1 MNYLNW
7 GENTMRE
14 LILGGV
20 RSGKSRLAEQY
31 ADDSGLDVVYV
42 ATAQVRD
49 AEMRQRIAHHQ
60 ARRPAHWQ
68 LVEAGQNLAQVLQ
81 QQAAANRCVLVD
93 CLTLWLTQ
101 LLCDASEDELRREV
115 DALLAVLPTLPGHI
129 ILVSNETNMGI
140 VPMGE
145 LSRRYC
151 DEAGRLHQ
159 QVGALCERVILTVA
173 GLPLIVKGS

>member
-1 MNYLNW
+1 
-7 GENTMRE
+7 MRE

-20 RSGKSRLAEQY
+20 RSGKSRLAEQH
-31 ADDSGLDVVYV
+31 ANDSGLEVVYV

-49 AEMRQRIAHHQ
+49 AEMQQRITHHQ

-68 LVEAGQNLAQVLQ
+68 VIEAGQNLAQVLQ
-81 QQAAANRCVLVD
+81 QQAGAQRCVLVD

-101 LLCDASEDELRREV
+101 LLCDVSEAELQREV
-115 DALLAVLPTLPGHI
+115 EALLAVLPTLPGQI

-140 VPMGE
+140 VPLGE

-173 GLPLIVKGS
+173 GLPLVVKNVGA

>member
-1 MNYLNW
+1 MN
-7 GENTMRE
+7 E

-31 ADDSGLDVVYV
+31 ADDSGLEVVYI

-49 AEMRQRIAHHQ
+49 EEMRRRVAEHQ
-60 ARRPAHWQ
+60 ARRPGGWRS
-68 LVEAGQNLAQVLQ
+68 VEAGQNLAEVLRREASAQ
-81 QQAAANRCVLVD
+81 RCVLVD

-101 LLCDASEDELRREV
+101 LLCDTNETELRREV

-140 VPMGE
+140 VPLGE

-173 GLPLIVKGS
+173 GLPLIVKGK

>member
-1 MNYLNW
+1 
-7 GENTMRE
+7 MRE

-20 RSGKSRLAEQY
+20 RSGKSRLAEQH
-31 ADDSGLDVVYV
+31 AKDSGLAVVYV

-49 AEMRQRIAHHQ
+49 AEMLQRIAHHQ
-60 ARRPAHWQ
+60 SRRPAHWQ
-68 LVEAGQNLAQVLQ
+68 LIEAGRNLAQVLQ
-81 QQAAANRCVLVD
+81 QQASANRCVLVD

-101 LLCDASEDELRREV
+101 LLCDVSEAELRREV
-115 DALLAVLPTLPGHI
+115 DALLTVLPTLPGQI
-129 ILVSNETNMGI
+129 ILVSNETNMGV
-140 VPMGE
+140 VPLGE

-159 QVGALCERVILTVA
+159 QLGALCERVILTVA

>member
-1 MNYLNW
+1 
-7 GENTMRE
+7 MRE
-14 LILGGV
+14 LILGGI
-20 RSGKSRLAEQY
+20 RSGKSRLAEQH
-31 ADDSGLDVVYV
+31 ARASGLQVVYI

-49 AEMRQRIAHHQ
+49 EEMQRRVAEHQ
-60 ARRPAHWQ
+60 SRRPDSWA
-68 LVEAGQNLAQVLQ
+68 LVEAGQNLAEVLLREASAQ
-81 QQAAANRCVLVD
+81 RCVLVD

-101 LLCDASEDELRREV
+101 LLCDASEQVLRREC
-115 DALLAVLPTLPGHI
+115 DALLEVLPSLPGHI

-173 GLPLIVKGS
+173 GLPLIVKGSD

>member
-1 MNYLNW
+1 
-7 GENTMRE
+7 MRE

-20 RSGKSRLAEQY
+20 RSGKSRLAEQH
-31 ADDSGLDVVYV
+31 ALDSGLPVVYV

-49 AEMRQRIAHHQ
+49 EEMRQRVAHHQ
-60 ARRPAHWQ
+60 ARRPANWQ
-68 LVEAGQNLAQVLQ
+68 LIEAGENLAEELQ
-81 QQAAANRCVLVD
+81 REAVAGRCVLVD
-93 CLTLWLTQ
+93 CMTLWLTQ
-101 LLCDASEDELRREV
+101 LLCNNDETRLRLEV
-115 DALLAVLPTLPGHI
+115 SALLQVLPELPGQI

-159 QVGALCERVILTVA
+159 QLGQICERVILTVA
-173 GLPLIVKGS
+173 GLPLTIKGN

>member
-1 MNYLNW
+1 
-7 GENTMRE
+7 MRE

-20 RSGKSRLAEQY
+20 RSGKSRLAEQH
-31 ADDSGLDVVYV
+31 ASDSGLDVVYV

-49 AEMRQRIAHHQ
+49 AEMQQRIAHHQ

-68 LVEAGQNLAQVLQ
+68 VIEAGQNLAQVLQ
-81 QQAAANRCVLVD
+81 QQAAAGRCVLVD

-101 LLCDASEDELRREV
+101 LLCEVSEAELRREV
-115 DALLAVLPTLPGHI
+115 DALLAVLSTLPGQI
-129 ILVSNETNMGI
+129 ILVSNETNMGV
-140 VPMGE
+140 VPLGE

-159 QVGALCERVILTVA
+159 QVGAICERVILTVA
-173 GLPLIVKGS
+173 GLPLMVKGK

>member
-1 MNYLNW
+1 
-7 GENTMRE
+7 MRE

-20 RSGKSRLAEQY
+20 RSGKSRLAEQH
-31 ADDSGLDVVYV
+31 ANDSGLDVVYV

-49 AEMRQRIAHHQ
+49 AEMQQRIAHHQ
-60 ARRPAHWQ
+60 ARRPTHWQ
-68 LVEAGQNLAQVLQ
+68 VVEAGHNLAQVLQ
-81 QQAAANRCVLVD
+81 QQAGNGRCVLVE

-101 LLCDASEDELRREV
+101 LLCDLSDAESRREV
-115 DALLAVLPTLPGHI
+115 DSLLSVLPALPGKI

-140 VPMGE
+140 VPLGE

-173 GLPLIVKGS
+173 GMPLIVKGS

>member
-1 MNYLNW
+1 
-7 GENTMRE
+7 MRE

-20 RSGKSRLAEQY
+20 RSGKSRLAEQH
-31 ADDSGLDVVYV
+31 ANDSGLDVVYV

-49 AEMRQRIAHHQ
+49 AEMQQRIAQHQ
-60 ARRPAHWQ
+60 ARRPSHWQ
-68 LVEAGQNLAQVLQ
+68 VVEAGYDLAQVLQ
-81 QQAAANRCVLVD
+81 QQASTGRCLLVD

-101 LLCDASEDELRREV
+101 LLCDVDETELRREV
-115 DALLAVLPTLPGHI
+115 DALLAVLPTLPGQI

-159 QVGALCERVILTVA
+159 QMGALCNRVILTVA